1 MILIL
6 NRRAGVEEVAEGAIT
21 VELQTKII
29 SEFDDY
35 MKNLSPAT
43 NHRNP
48 WFKEYWEQ
56 LFSCQLP
63 SSSPSSSQSSHS
75 SSFSSSSTRLKNDK
89 RLPSSLSSLG
99 EEGEEESL
107 ATIREQLPVCP
118 PDLAINESIG
128 YSQET
133 KVQFVVDAVY
143 AFAEALHAS
152 WLDLCRNKDRVCKE
166 LKEMDGAEF
175 YRKYLLKVNFSGEL
189 THTFANRAL
198 LSVLL

>member
-1 MILIL
+1 M
-6 NRRAGVEEVAEGAIT
+6 
-21 VELQTKII
+21 ELQTKII

-35 MKNLSPAT
+35 MKSLSPAT

-56 LFSCQLP
+56 LFSCQLADSSS
-63 SSSPSSSQSSHS
+63 SSSPSSY
-75 SSFSSSSTRLKNDK
+75 SSSSTRVWNHK
-89 RLPSSLSSLG
+89 RLPSSSSSSSSSSATS
-99 EEGEEESL
+99 EEEEEEAL
-107 ATIREQLPVCP
+107 ATIRHQLPVCS
-118 PDLAINESIG
+118 PDLAINESTG

-152 WLDLCRNKDRVCKE
+152 WLDLCRGKERVCKE

-175 YRKYLLKVNFSGEL
+175 YKKYLLKVNFSGKNIFL
-189 THTFANRAL
+189 FIIYR
-198 LSVLL
+198 SM